1 MTIEQEL
8 QRFGIVSES
17 LEKTQNA
24 VCIIDKS
31 SKFSFCNKVMSGLIG
46 LPCAEVI
53 GCDQDEVIQRAHEQ
67 GSGVNFEGK
76 SINDFLEFIR
86 HNQRTQLEHEF
97 VLSTLENK
105 YYKLARITVSTG
117 EHVVFGTDI
126 TELVHTQQ
134 QLERTLQQLDQL
146 ANTCDLS
153 GIPNRR
159 HIMDCLNKEFCRA
172 KRYGSTFAVVIADID
187 HFKKVNDTYGHSVGD
202 QAIIHFAELISENL
216 RDSDMIGRVG
226 GEEFAILLPNTNL
239 QQAKIY
245 ADRVREKVANT
256 PLVLGSK
263 ERLTLTSSFGIA
275 EFSAVDKDVSDLFNR
290 ADKAL
295 YKAKEAGRNQ
305 VCS

>member
-1 MTIEQEL
+1 MEL
-8 QRFGIVSES
+8 IPDLKQFLIVSES
-17 LEKTQNA
+17 LEKTKNA
-24 VCIIDKS
+24 VCIIDS
-31 SKFSFCNKVMSGLIG
+31 NLTFTFCNQVMTDLIG
-46 LPCAEVI
+46 LSHQQVI
-53 GCDQDEVIQRAHEQ
+53 GRPQDEVIEQAHRQ
-67 GSGVNFEGK
+67 GTGVNLEGQTL
-76 SINDFLEFIR
+76 NEFLDFIR
-86 HNQRTQLEHEF
+86 SNQRQYSQHEF
-97 VLSTLENK
+97 VLPTMDNK
-105 YYKLARITVSTG
+105 YYKLSRITISSG

-126 TELVHTQQ
+126 TELVDTQK
-134 QLERTLQQLDQL
+134 QLEQTLEQLDSL

-187 HFKKVNDTYGHSVGD
+187 HFKKVNDTYGHGVGD

-239 QQAKIY
+239 QQAQIY
-245 ADRVREKVANT
+245 ADRVREEVANT

-263 ERLTLTSSFGIA
+263 ERLALTSSFGLA
-275 EFSAVDKDVSDLFNR
+275 EFSATDKSVSDLFNR